1 VVTRPPVEHD
11 ERECQALVPVFSL
24 LGKRWTGLIVNSL
37 LAGPAR
43 FSELK
48 RSVPGVTDQMLSE
61 RLNELAEAGLVERE
75 VVEGPPVGTRYA
87 LTPRGEG
94 LRPAL
99 AALEDWA
106 TEHLAPT

>member
-1 VVTRPPVEHD
+1 VVTRPPSEHD
-11 ERECQALVPVFSL
+11 EAECQALVPVFSL

-37 LAGPAR
+37 LSGPAR

-48 RSVPGVTDQMLSE
+48 RTVPGVTDQMLSE
-61 RLNELAEAGLVERE
+61 RLNELTEAGLVERE

-94 LRPAL
+94 LRAAL
-99 AALEDWA
+99 EALEDWA